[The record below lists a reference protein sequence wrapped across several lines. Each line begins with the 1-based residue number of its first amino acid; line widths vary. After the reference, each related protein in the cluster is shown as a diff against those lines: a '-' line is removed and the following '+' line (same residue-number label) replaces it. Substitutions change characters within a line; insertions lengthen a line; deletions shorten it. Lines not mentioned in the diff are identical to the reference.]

1 MSYVAT
7 LVALVFLAFAS
18 FTTRVAFSAAKGQLP
33 SAAEPKNP
41 EAAQWKEPGK
51 AESKL
56 DSEAESGLSN
66 AHGSIPRSETEPEL
80 SGTTQPKP
88 PRATELDPGAS
99 TRRQLQ
105 AGAQADAWARREQLA
120 QRGQLA
126 QRSRRAFPLIAV
138 LAVIAWA
145 HGLALLTMG
154 VRGFAGTAPGPM
166 PVWVV
171 IGSGIFTCVGV
182 SLVVLRFLKKAA
194 D

>member
-7 LVALVFLAFAS
+7 LVALVFLTFAS

-41 EAAQWKEPGK
+41 EDA
-51 AESKL
+51 
-56 DSEAESGLSN
+56 
-66 AHGSIPRSETEPEL
+66 R
-80 SGTTQPKP
+80 
-88 PRATELDPGAS
+88 
-99 TRRQLQ
+99 TRR
-105 AGAQADAWARREQLA
+105 E
-120 QRGQLA
+120 QLA

-182 SLVVLRFLKKAA
+182 SLVVLKFLKKAA